1 MSKYDYEQDF
11 YGENDYSEMPSKSNN
26 REKVVDYMASM
37 EIDKDDKLCFIK
49 KMANTEATGPRMIK
63 FLVFGSGQIGTT
75 IRNAVTGEKYYGH
88 RVGSSDEDLY
98 FKTKN
103 CTGEFGPEPVTLFYE
118 SVEQYE
124 RHMGNKVDKEIKQ
137 KINTKQFNAGKRV
150 EKQTPLS
157 RFITV
162 N

>member
-26 REKVVDYMASM
+26 REKVADYMASM

-88 RVGSSDEDLY
+88 RVGSSD
-98 FKTKN
+98 
-103 CTGEFGPEPVTLFYE
+103 
-118 SVEQYE
+118 
-124 RHMGNKVDKEIKQ
+124 
-137 KINTKQFNAGKRV
+137 
-150 EKQTPLS
+150 
-157 RFITV
+157 
-162 N
+162 